1 MSRPLLVAIATVGS
15 LVLLGGAFAFEHIGG
30 MPPCKL
36 CVWQR
41 WAHFGA
47 IAAGLAAI
55 AFGRTRV
62 FAVLGGLAV
71 LLGAGVAGYHAGVE
85 QQWWTGPE
93 TCAALPPA
101 TMSAEERL
109 DELLQT
115 PVIRCDDIPWSL
127 AGVSMAGWNG
137 LISLVLAWIWF
148 QAVLAR
154 RVSEVSS
161 AS

>member
-1 MSRPLLVAIATVGS
+1 MNRSILVAIAIAGS

-36 CVWQR
+36 CIWQR

-55 AFGRTRV
+55 ALGRTRV

-71 LLGAGVAGYHAGVE
+71 LFGAGVAGYHAGVE

-101 TMSAEERL
+101 AMSAEERL

-115 PVIRCDDIPWSL
+115 PVIRCDAIPWSL

-137 LISLVLAWIWF
+137 LISLVLACIWF

-154 RVSEVSS
+154 RGSEASS

>member
-1 MSRPLLVAIATVGS
+1 MNRSLLVAIAIAGS

-36 CVWQR
+36 CIWQR

-55 AFGRTRV
+55 ALGRTRA

-71 LLGAGVAGYHAGVE
+71 LFGAGVAGYHAGVE

-101 TMSAEERL
+101 AMSAEERL

-115 PVIRCDDIPWSL
+115 PVIRCDDIPGSL

-137 LISLVLAWIWF
+137 LISLVLAWIWL

-154 RVSEVSS
+154 RGSEMSS

>member
-1 MSRPLLVAIATVGS
+1 MNRSLLFAIAAVGS

-36 CVWQR
+36 CIWQR

-47 IAAGLAAI
+47 IVAGLAAI
-55 AFGRTRV
+55 ALGKTRV
-62 FAVLGGLAV
+62 FAMLGGLAV
-71 LLGAGVAGYHAGVE
+71 LFGAGVAGYHAGVE

-93 TCAALPPA
+93 TCAALPSA

-137 LISLVLAWIWF
+137 LISLVLAWFWF
-148 QAVLAR
+148 QAALAKR
-154 RVSEVSS
+154 GSDMSS